1 MNAIVQKWGN
11 SAAVRLPAPLL
22 KELNLAPGEQ
32 VAITVEDGRIVIAPV
47 QHRYSLDYLLA
58 GITPENRHEALDF
71 GAAVGREAL

>member
-47 QHRYSLDYLLA
+47 RHRYSLDGLLA
-58 GITPENRHEALDF
+58 GITPENRHEGLDF